1 MRAYYYDNLPGDQRL
16 PHDSLEPVSPSTLTA
31 LGVLYWH
38 VPLNPTNPDDDEKI
52 NEIARERGYKN
63 RDTIHVTKEGLG
75 ELYEEK
81 LKMFFA
87 EYVVL
92 FCVLFEFLSFGALF
106 LLGLGVEF
114 LVGSCLF
121 VLCFMA
127 LKSNYLCTDM
137 GSFRVFFCGVAM
149 V

>member
-87 EYVVL
+87 EYVVFAFLRLEGFFL
-92 FCVLFEFLSFGALF
+92 FSWVWS
-106 LLGLGVEF
+106 F

-121 VLCFMA
+121 VF
-127 LKSNYLCTDM
+127 
-137 GSFRVFFCGVAM
+137 SFSFHGFEE
-149 V
+149 

>member
-16 PHDSLEPVSPSTLTA
+16 PHDSLEPVSPSTLTS

-38 VPLNPTNPDDDEKI
+38 VPLNPLKPDDDEKI

-87 EYVVL
+87 EYVV
-92 FCVLFEFLSFGALF
+92 
-106 LLGLGVEF
+106 
-114 LVGSCLF
+114 F
-121 VLCFMA
+121 VLH
-127 LKSNYLCTDM
+127 
-137 GSFRVFFCGVAM
+137 SF
-149 V
+149 